1 MKTFFVWLWKIFTKW
16 QSAVGAVPFVI
27 GILLSVISK
36 EYLPEGLRKFAS
48 GGPYSPI
55 TILITFGALLWAC
68 FIVYYDMKKELE
80 EKFRQLEN
88 KLSNS
93 ISKNSIALAHSSQ
106 WGGNFID
113 LEYVKGDETIQI
125 NHITQTYTDK
135 NGEKQ
140 TREAK
145 HFFDKHGGRYAE
157 ISLNFLKLNEGVL
170 FHSIQINETKDGVA
184 TVNITFT
191 GLKTNQQITIEKQV
205 DLKPSTQ
212 IPFS

>member
-1 MKTFFVWLWKIFTKW
+1 MKTFFVWLRKIFTKW
-16 QSAVGAVPFVI
+16 QSAVGAFPFVI

-36 EYLPEGLRKFAS
+36 EYLPEALRKFAS

-80 EKFRQLEN
+80 EKIRQLEN

-93 ISKNSIALAHSSQ
+93 ISENSIALAHSSQ

-125 NHITQTYTDK
+125 NRITQTYIDK

-145 HFFDKHGGRYAE
+145 RFFYKHGEKYQE
-157 ISLNFLKLNEGVL
+157 IGLNFLKLNQGVL
-170 FHSIQINETKDGVA
+170 LNPIGIDETKDGVA

-205 DLKPSTQ
+205 DLKRSAPLV
-212 IPFS
+212 F